1 MQIHATTLILFALLL
16 LGKLLIAFFV
26 FFPTPHLSLIYV
38 NHYLFNILPQ
48 ESAKFGYRM
57 LRHFFSDDCAAQL
70 SQRGVA
76 AGAIS
81 SAATG
86 NDASPGGGRHGLHG
100 LS

>member
-1 MQIHATTLILFALLL
+1 MQLTTPVLLALLL

-26 FFPTPHLSLIYV
+26 FFPSPHLSLISV

-48 ESAKFGYRM
+48 ESAKFGYRK

-81 SAATG
+81 SAASRNT
-86 NDASPGGGRHGLHG
+86 ASPGGGRHGLRG